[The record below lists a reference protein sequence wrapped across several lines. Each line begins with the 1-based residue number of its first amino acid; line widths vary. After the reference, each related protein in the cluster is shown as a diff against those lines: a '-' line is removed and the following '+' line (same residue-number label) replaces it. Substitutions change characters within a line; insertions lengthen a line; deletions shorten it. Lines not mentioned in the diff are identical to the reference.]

1 MALTDLIPWSGSRRG
16 GALRQ
21 GSDPMRGLQSELNRV
36 FEDFF
41 RGLDMP
47 GLASSDLSVARMPD
61 IDVQDTGNAIEI
73 RAELPGMSED
83 DVELSL
89 SDGALVIRGDKVQ
102 ERKKEDQGYV
112 LRERAFGH
120 IERAVPLPEGVDPD
134 RAEASFRNGVLTV
147 TIPKT
152 EQARASMKRIDVRR
166 G

>member
-1 MALTDLIPWSGSRRG
+1 MALTDLIPWTGSRRG

-21 GSDPMRGLQSELNRV
+21 GSDPMRTLQSSLNQV

-47 GLASSDLSVARMPD
+47 GLASSELAGVRMPD
-61 IDVQDTGNAIEI
+61 IDVQDTGNSLEI

-89 SDGALVIRGDKVQ
+89 SDGALVIRGEKRQ
-102 ERKKEDQGYV
+102 ERSEEDERYV
-112 LRERAFGH
+112 LRERAFGR

-152 EQARASMKRIDVRR
+152 EQGRASMKRIGVRR